1 MAFGEESGPVIIQK
15 KKKGHE
21 GHHGGAW
28 KVAYADFVTAMMA
41 LFIVL
46 WVLGQSEEVKKA
58 VSEYFQDPV
67 GYGDKV
73 KKGKGGII
81 PEQGSAF
88 IDLDMKAKLER
99 QARERKEM
107 AEIGEAIEKELT
119 QNPDFKDLSDQ
130 ISIEFVEEGL
140 RIELMESLN
149 NVFFEIGSSQLNSK
163 AVDIINKIGTQIA
176 KLNYSVII
184 EGHTDSRQYSG
195 GPLGYTNYELSAE
208 RANTAR
214 RTLVAGGLKERQIE
228 HVRGCA
234 DKKLKNIQDPYD
246 VVNRRISII
255 VKYSG

>member
-15 KKKGHE
+15 KKKGHD

-46 WVLGQSEEVKKA
+46 WILGQSEEVKKA

-67 GYGDKV
+67 GYGDQIN
-73 KKGKGGII
+73 KGKGGII
-81 PEQGSAF
+81 PTQGNAL
-88 IDLDMKAKLER
+88 IDLDMKAKMER
-99 QARERKEM
+99 QAREKKEL
-107 AEIGEAIEKELT
+107 AEMGEAIQNELT
-119 QNPDFKDLSDQ
+119 SNPDFSELANQ
-130 ISIEFVEEGL
+130 ISIEFVDEGL
-140 RIELMESLN
+140 RIELTESLS
-149 NVFFEIGSSQLNSK
+149 NVFFEIGSSSLNTK
-163 AVDIINKIGTQIA
+163 AVEILEKIGTQIS
-176 KLNYSVII
+176 KLNYNIII

-195 GPLGYTNYELSAE
+195 GPLGYTNYELSSE
-208 RANTAR
+208 RANAAR
-214 RTLVAGGLKERQIE
+214 RALVMGGLKEKQIE

-234 DKKLKNIQDPYD
+234 DKKLKNTHDPYD